1 MHETFNFDD
10 SIPEELTRGGIYS
23 ARDAAAR
30 ASSILEGLELKY
42 LKGQLSFGPDIH
54 GYNTV
59 LDSWS
64 KSRCK
69 DGAERCE
76 QLLQKMQQWSRTG
89 PKLAHNDADTYMNMD
104 ADKWQR
110 IKPSAM
116 TYALCIDAL
125 MSAEETEDTISK
137 ILSLERTL
145 ELEYNSTNDAMMKP
159 GIHIGNRIINAYGK
173 STFPLKKKETDDS
186 GDGEKKNAVAW
197 HAARKAHEV
206 FTVWNKR
213 YKSTGDEDFK
223 PDSIT
228 FSSVLDA
235 YARCGDK
242 NSIDKAQQLFD
253 FMMKE
258 WKESGDDRVKPS
270 SRSFTSYVVVLIY
283 I

>member
-1 MHETFNFDD
+1 M
-10 SIPEELTRGGIYS
+10 
-23 ARDAAAR
+23 
-30 ASSILEGLELKY
+30 KY
-42 LKGQLSFGPDIH
+42 LKGQSSFGPDVQ

-59 LDSWS
+59 LESWI
-64 KSRCK
+64 KCRCK

-76 QLLQKMQQWSRTG
+76 EMLNKMQQSSHTS
-89 PKLAHNDADTYMNMD
+89 PKVSQHGAEGV
-104 ADKWQR
+104 
-110 IKPSAM
+110 KPNSL

-125 MSAEETEDTISK
+125 MNIEETEDTISK
-137 ILSLERTL
+137 ILSLERAL
-145 ELEYNSTNDAMMKP
+145 ELEYNSTKEASMKP
-159 GIHIGNRIINAYGK
+159 DIRIGNRIINAHGK
-173 STFPLKKKETDDS
+173 SNFLNRRGPEES
-186 GDGEKKNAVAW
+186 EEGEKRNAIPW

-213 YKSTGDEDFK
+213 YKSTGDEDYK
-223 PDSIT
+223 PDAMS

-270 SRSFTSYVVVLIY
+270 SRTFTSYVFVVLVHLFLIPY
-283 I
+283 PNVLISFFLALLQLGPSQWILLLL